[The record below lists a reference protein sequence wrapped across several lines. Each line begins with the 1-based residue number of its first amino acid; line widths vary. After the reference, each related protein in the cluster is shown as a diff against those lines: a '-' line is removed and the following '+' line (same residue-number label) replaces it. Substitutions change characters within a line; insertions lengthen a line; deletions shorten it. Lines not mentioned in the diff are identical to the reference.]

1 MLKHIVCWKIQGNEA
16 ASKESNLAKM
26 KELLDELPNLIN
38 EIEAFEVG
46 INFNESEAAYDI
58 SLFSVFADNEALDI
72 YQKHPEHLRVAEF
85 IKKVTL
91 NRVVVDYFD

>member
-1 MLKHIVCWKIQGNEA
+1 MLKHIVCWKIKGEDAN
-16 ASKESNLAKM
+16 SKENDLKKM
-26 KELLDELPNLIN
+26 KELLDELPALIN

-46 INFNESEAAYDI
+46 INFNESPAAYDI
-58 SLFSVFADNEALDI
+58 SLFSVFASEEALDI

-85 IKKVTL
+85 IKSVTL